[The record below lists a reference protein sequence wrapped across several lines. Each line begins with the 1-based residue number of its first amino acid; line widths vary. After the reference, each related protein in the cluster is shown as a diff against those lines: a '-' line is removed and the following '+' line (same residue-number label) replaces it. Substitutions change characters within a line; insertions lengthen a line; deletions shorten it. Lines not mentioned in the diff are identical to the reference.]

1 MYASTFAD
9 KDQIAERIAQY
20 NQQVS
25 EEDQISYTDYVALL
39 MSAVT
44 DIISGISYL
53 LIAFLAISLI
63 VSSIMIGIITYISV
77 LERTREIGIL
87 RSIGASKRDVS
98 HVFNAETLIVGFV
111 SGAIGIGASL
121 LLNLVVNYFV
131 HKYTG
136 LTSIQ
141 ATLPLAGGLI
151 LVCIS
156 MLLTWI
162 AGLIPSRF
170 AARRDP
176 VKALRSE

>member
-1 MYASTFAD
+1 M
-9 KDQIAERIAQY
+9 
-20 NQQVS
+20 
-25 EEDQISYTDYVALL
+25 
-39 MSAVT
+39 
-44 DIISGISYL
+44 
-53 LIAFLAISLI
+53 
-63 VSSIMIGIITYISV
+63 
-77 LERTREIGIL
+77 
-87 RSIGASKRDVS
+87 
-98 HVFNAETLIVGFV
+98 FNAETLIVGFV

-162 AGLIPSRF
+162 AGLIPPGLPPDGIPSRHCVANNPGNF
-170 AARRDP
+170 
-176 VKALRSE
+176 VKTG